1 MTTALRV
8 LNIEDSERDVELLR
22 RHLTRA
28 GYELTCQRV
37 ETPSATRAALETE
50 QWDIILCDFSMP
62 QFNAWR
68 ALSLL
73 KEMGLDIP
81 FIIISGTVGEE
92 LAVEAMLAGAHDY
105 LMKGNL
111 ARLAPTIERE
121 LSEAENRRAR
131 RRAEAALL
139 ESEDRYRDLVEH
151 SNDLIC
157 THDMEGRILSFN
169 QTSVKLLGY
178 DREVL
183 LNKNI
188 RDLFFSRYRH
198 QFDAYISELKRSG
211 SARGIVAVQTKDGDE
226 RIWEY
231 TNTLRIEGVAVP
243 IVRGMARDVTEQ
255 RRAEEAL
262 RVSETELRALFAAM
276 TDVILVLDAQG
287 RHLKMAPTKPAYC
300 YMPADERI
308 GKTLQE
314 VFPTDIAEFFMGHV
328 RRALSTNRM
337 SRFEYSLPIGGKQI
351 WFEAAVSPMTNDS
364 VIWIARDIV
373 ERKKAEQEQA
383 RLNAALETHRRR
395 LNNIVA
401 SVPGVVWESW
411 SEPDAATQRID
422 FVSDYVETMLVYT
435 RKEWLSTPSFWLSIV
450 HPNDRERTEK
460 AAAAAFVGG
469 KSSSVLEF
477 RWVTK
482 DGRSLWVESTLAVA
496 LDEQGRPAGLRGVTI
511 DISERKRVEEALRKS
526 EEQLQQSQKLEAIG
540 QLAGGIAHDFNN
552 LLTVV
557 SGYCG
562 LAMDQIQDQEFVRHS
577 IEEVKKAGERAASL
591 TRQLLAFSRK
601 QVLQP
606 KVIDLNSVVSEMGKM
621 LQRLIGEDIEL
632 RTVLDFKLGN
642 VKADPGQIEQV
653 IMNLA
658 VNSRDAMPNGG
669 QLTIETANVLVDD
682 QYILQHLAIKPGAYI
697 LLAISDTGV
706 GIDKEAQAHI
716 FEPFFTTK
724 GTGRGTGLGLS
735 TVYGIV
741 KQSGGNI
748 WVYSEVNKGTTFKI
762 YLPRVDEDT
771 PEYKQIQE
779 PSELLHGFET
789 ILLAEDDQMVRDLV
803 GQLLKSHGYQ
813 VLEAA
818 TGSIALKISARYE
831 GHIDL
836 LLTDVVMPEISGR
849 EVADQ
854 LAPAR
859 PEMKVLYMS
868 GYTDDTI
875 VRHRIL
881 DSDVSYLQKP
891 FTPEALLLKVREV
904 LYGSR

>member
-1 MTTALRV
+1 MTIALRV
-8 LNIEDSERDVELLR
+8 LTIEDSERDVELLR
-22 RHLTRA
+22 RHLMRA
-28 GYELTCQRV
+28 GYDLTFHRV
-37 ETPSATRAALETE
+37 ETSSATRAALAT
-50 QWDIILCDFSMP
+50 QDWDIILCDFSMP
-62 QFNAWR
+62 QFNAWG
-68 ALSLL
+68 ALSLV
-73 KEMGLDIP
+73 KELGLDTP

-92 LAVEAMLAGAHDY
+92 VAVEAMLAGAHDY

-111 ARLAPTIERE
+111 ARLVPTIQRE
-121 LSEAENRRAR
+121 LHEADNRRAR
-131 RRAEAALL
+131 RRAEEALL

-169 QTSVKLLGY
+169 QASVRLLGY
-178 DREVL
+178 DGDIL
-183 LNKNI
+183 LQKNI
-188 RDLFFSRYRH
+188 RDLLFTKFR
-198 QFDAYISELKRSG
+198 QKFDAYISELKKAG
-211 SARGIVAVQTKDGDE
+211 SARGIVAVQTRAGDE

-231 TNTLRIEGVAVP
+231 TNTLRTEGVAVP

-262 RVSETELRALFAAM
+262 RASETELRALFGAM
-276 TDVILVLDAQG
+276 TDVILVLDDQG
-287 RHLKMAPTKPAYC
+287 RHLKIAPTRPAYC
-300 YMPADERI
+300 DRPAEGRI

-314 VFPTDIAEFFMGHV
+314 IYPPEIADLFLAHV
-328 RRALSTNRM
+328 RRALDTRRM
-337 SRFEYSLPIGGKQI
+337 YRVEYSLPIDGKEI
-351 WFEAAVSPMTNDS
+351 WFEAAVSPMTKDS

-373 ERKKAEQEQA
+373 ERKRAEQEQA
-383 RLNAALETHRRR
+383 RLNTELETNRRR

-401 SVPGVVWESW
+401 SVPGVVWEAW
-411 SEPDAATQRID
+411 NDPDPATQRID
-422 FVSDYVETMLVYT
+422 FVSDYVESLLGYT
-435 RKEWLSTPSFWLSIV
+435 RKEWLSTPNFWLSII
-450 HPNDRERTEK
+450 HPDDRERTAT
-460 AAAAAFVGG
+460 AAAAALDSG
-469 KSSSVLEF
+469 KTNSVLEF
-477 RWVTK
+477 RWLTR
-482 DGRSLWVESTLAVA
+482 DGRFLWVESTSAVA
-496 LDEQGRPAGLRGVTI
+496 LDEQGRPGGLRGVTI
-511 DISERKRVEEALRKS
+511 DISERKRVEEALHKS

-562 LAMDQIQDQEFVRHS
+562 LALNQLQDEEFVRHS
-577 IEEVKKAGERAASL
+577 IEEIKKAGERAASL

-606 KVIDLNSVVSEMGKM
+606 KVIDLNSVVSEMGRM

-642 VKADPGQIEQV
+642 VKADPGQLEQV

-658 VNSRDAMPNGG
+658 VNSRDAMPHGG
-669 QLTIETANVLVDD
+669 QLTIETANVSVDD
-682 QYILQHLAIKPGAYI
+682 HYVMEHVAIKPGPYV

-706 GIDKEAQAHI
+706 GIDQDAQAHI

-724 GTGRGTGLGLS
+724 GIGKGTGLGLS

-762 YLPRVDEDT
+762 YLPRVDEVT
-771 PEYKQIQE
+771 PEYKVPE
-779 PSELLHGFET
+779 SPSELLHGFET
-789 ILLAEDDQMVRDLV
+789 ILLAEDDGMVRDLIHK
-803 GQLLKSHGYQ
+803 LLKNHGYQ

-818 TGSIALKISARYE
+818 TGSLALKISARYE
-831 GHIDL
+831 GQIDL

-854 LAPAR
+854 LAQSR

-881 DSDVSYLQKP
+881 DADVAFLQKP
-891 FTPEALLLKVREV
+891 FTPEALLLKLQEV
-904 LYGSR
+904 LHG